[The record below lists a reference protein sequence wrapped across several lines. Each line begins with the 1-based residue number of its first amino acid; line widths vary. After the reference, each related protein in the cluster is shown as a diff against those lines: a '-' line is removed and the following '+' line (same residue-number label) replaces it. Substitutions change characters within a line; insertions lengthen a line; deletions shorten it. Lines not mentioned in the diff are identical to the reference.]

1 MPEIAAREAF
11 RMPETA
17 GRPPLPAATKAR
29 TPKAAINPVTG
40 LYRGARGADPLHFF
54 ISHGVH
60 ADVVEFPSP
69 FGKFFLVNEPGY
81 IEHVLEG
88 NWRNYP
94 KSDFYKRVRT
104 LFGEGLFELEGE
116 EWKRKRLTMQPA
128 FHRQAIDRL
137 GAVIVEQVDLSLR
150 AWQDKGGVALDI
162 TRPLMQMTINVI
174 SKALCAETVPGDMN
188 QITDALTII
197 MREGESLLWSL
208 APGLHALP
216 SPHRTKIRKALQTF
230 DQAIYDLIRHRL
242 ADAAGHEDLLA
253 LLLAQKDNATGEP
266 VSWQVLRDDLTTMII
281 AGHETTATAIAWTCA
296 LLSKHPEVMRRAA
309 AEVDALL
316 GGRPPT
322 IQDLPRLQYVNRVV
336 QEALRLYPPFWTI
349 SRRAEQ
355 PDRLGPH
362 EIPAGAT
369 LMLCPYVTHRNP
381 RYWRNPEGFDP
392 ERFTEAESVGRP
404 KYAYFPFG
412 GGPRICL
419 GRSLAMMEAEIYL
432 AMLLQRY
439 TFELSPL
446 SRMDAEPMISL
457 RPRYG
462 LPMVI
467 RQRGVAAMANAA
479 E

>member
-1 MPEIAAREAF
+1 MAA
-11 RMPETA
+11 
-17 GRPPLPAATKAR
+17 GVRPR
-29 TPKAAINPVTG
+29 RAAINRLTG

-54 ISHGVH
+54 IRHGVH

-69 FGKFFLVNEPGY
+69 FGKFYLVNEPAY

-128 FHRQAIDRL
+128 FHRQAIERL
-137 GAVIVEQVDLSLR
+137 GAVIVEQVDLSLADWR
-150 AWQDKGGVALDI
+150 DGGDAEIDI

-174 SKALCAETVPGDMN
+174 SKALCTSRVPGDMN
-188 QITDALTII
+188 AITDALTII

-216 SPHRTKIRKALQTF
+216 SPHRAKVRKALAVF
-230 DQAIYDLIRHRL
+230 DRAIYDLIRQRIEENVRH
-242 ADAAGHEDLLA
+242 DDLLD
-253 LLLAQKDNATGEP
+253 LLLAQKDPVTGDP

-296 LLSKHPEVMRRAA
+296 LLSRHPGVMRRAT
-309 AEVDALL
+309 AEVDTLL
-316 GGRPPT
+316 GGRAPT
-322 IQDLPRLQYVNRVV
+322 IQDLPRLQYINHVV

-355 PDRLGPH
+355 ADRLGPY

-392 ERFTEAESVGRP
+392 DRFAEAQIARRP

-439 TFELSPL
+439 TFELSPV
-446 SRMDAEPMISL
+446 SRLEAEPMISL
-457 RPRYG
+457 RPRHG

-467 RQRGVAAMANAA
+467 RRRLAASVANAA

>member
-1 MPEIAAREAF
+1 MPEAVARDGFGVLEAGI
-11 RMPETA
+11 
-17 GRPPLPAATKAR
+17 GRRPR
-29 TPKAAINPVTG
+29 KAAINPVTG
-40 LYRGARGADPLHFF
+40 LYRGARGIDPLHFF

-69 FGKFFLVNEPGY
+69 FGKFFLVNEPSY

-128 FHRQAIDRL
+128 FHRQAIERL
-137 GAVIVEQVDLSLR
+137 GAVIAEQVDLSLR
-150 AWQDKGGVALDI
+150 AWQDKDGARLDI

-174 SKALCAETVPGDMN
+174 SKALCAETMPGDMN
-188 QITDALTII
+188 RITDALTII

-216 SPHRTKIRKALQTF
+216 SPHRAKVRKALRTF

-242 ADAAGHEDLLA
+242 ADDSKHEDLLA
-253 LLLAQKDNATGEP
+253 LLLAQKDHATGEP

-296 LLSKHPEVMRRAA
+296 LLSKHPEVMRRAT
-309 AEVDALL
+309 AEVDTLL

-322 IQDLPRLQYVNRVV
+322 IQDLPKLQYVNRVV

-349 SRRAEQ
+349 SRRAEK
-355 PDRLGPH
+355 PDRLGPY

-392 ERFTEAESVGRP
+392 ERFTEAESTGRP

-446 SRMDAEPMISL
+446 SRLDAEPMISL
-457 RPRYG
+457 RPRHG

-467 RQRGVAAMANAA
+467 RRREAAAIANAA

>member
-1 MPEIAAREAF
+1 MARRSRRGRSSMPDWPLRA
-11 RMPETA
+11 
-17 GRPPLPAATKAR
+17 PPRATV
-29 TPKAAINPVTG
+29 NPLTG
-40 LYRGARGADPLHFF
+40 LYRGARGGDPLHFF
-54 ISHGVH
+54 LSHGVH

-69 FGKFFLVNEPGY
+69 FGKFYLVNEPAY

-88 NWRNYP
+88 NWKNYP

-137 GAVIVEQVDLSLR
+137 GVVIADQVDLSLR
-150 AWQDKGGVALDI
+150 EWQDDGGAAIDI

-174 SKALCAETVPGDMN
+174 SRALCTSLVPGDMN
-188 QITDALTII
+188 RITDALTVI

-208 APGLHALP
+208 APSLHALP
-216 SPHRTKIRKALQTF
+216 SPRRSRVRRALQVF
-230 DQAIYDLIRHRL
+230 DQAIYDLIRARL
-242 ADAAGHEDLLA
+242 DANARHDDLLD
-253 LLLAQKDNATGEP
+253 LLLAQKDAATGAP
-266 VSWQVLRDDLTTMII
+266 VSLQVLRDDLTTMII

-296 LLSKHPEVMRRAA
+296 LLSKHPEVLRRAT
-309 AEVDALL
+309 AEVDSVL
-316 GGRPPT
+316 GDRRPT
-322 IQDLPRLQYVNRVV
+322 MQDLPKLGYIGRIV

-355 PDRLGPH
+355 PDRLGPYA
-362 EIPAGAT
+362 IPAGAT
-369 LMLCPYVTHRNP
+369 LMICPYVTHRNP
-381 RYWRNPEGFDP
+381 RYWPNPEGFDP
-392 ERFTEAESVGRP
+392 ERFTAAEAAARP

-419 GRSLAMMEAEIYL
+419 GRSLALMEAEIYL

-439 TFELSPL
+439 VLDLSPTH
-446 SRMDAEPMISL
+446 RMEAEPMISL

-462 LPMVI
+462 LPMVV
-467 RQRGVAAMANAA
+467 RRRSAAVRANAA